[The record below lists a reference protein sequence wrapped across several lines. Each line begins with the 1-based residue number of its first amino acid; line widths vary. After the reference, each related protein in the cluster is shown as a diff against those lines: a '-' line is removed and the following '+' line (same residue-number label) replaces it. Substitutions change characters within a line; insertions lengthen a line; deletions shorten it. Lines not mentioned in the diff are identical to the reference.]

1 LVTVGLDGYLGDHGD
16 VVYVLPLKAL
26 SNNIGKNEE
35 APLVEFEALATRPL
49 CARRGALRRHHC

>member
-1 LVTVGLDGYLGDHGD
+1 MDGYLGDHGD